1 MGEWLVSTPSGD
13 KQVSAFRMVVTPSG
27 TLIFQNGLGDNLRA
41 FAHGAWLECVQAKQ
55 ATQGYGG

>member
-41 FAHGAWLECVQAKQ
+41 FAHGAWLESLCS
-55 ATQGYGG
+55 G